1 MRYDGFNYKG
11 PAEKQVRVILDSDA
25 KNEADDQFA
34 LVQALLTQKFDVVGM
49 VAAHF
54 GTRVSDSMEQS
65 YREMELILDKMGFE
79 KEGLVFRGCSQALD
93 VTGEP
98 QESEGVRKIIDEAM
112 KNDERPLYITLMGPL
127 TDIAAAYLIE
137 PRIAKRITVIWIGGG
152 PYPDGGDEFNL
163 GNDIKAANVV
173 FGSPM
178 EVWQVPKN
186 VYEMIPVS
194 MAELEYRVR
203 PCGEIGRYLFDQLME
218 HAFTETARKSP
229 FRTGESWVLGDSPSI
244 GLLLYE
250 HRFAF
255 DWIQAPRITADM
267 HYFHDPRNRP
277 IRVYRRIDP
286 RLILEDMYAKL
297 ALFAAGKNE
306 GGNAQ

>member
-1 MRYDGFNYKG
+1 MKYDYYAYKV
-11 PAEKQVRVILDSDA
+11 PKEKEVRVILDSDA

-49 VAAHF
+49 IAAHF

-65 YREMELILDKMGFE
+65 YAEMELLLDKMRFP
-79 KEGLVFRGCSQALD
+79 KEGMVYHGCRQALD
-93 VTGEP
+93 ITGTPE
-98 QESEGVRKIIDEAM
+98 ESEGVKLIIEEAM
-112 KNDERPLYITLMGPL
+112 KPDPRPLYIALMGPL
-127 TDIAAAYLIE
+127 TDIAAAYLLE
-137 PRIAKRITVIWIGGG
+137 PAIAGRITVIWIGGG
-152 PYPDGGDEFNL
+152 PYPDGGEEFNL
-163 GNDIKAANVV
+163 GNDIKAANTV
-173 FGSPM
+173 FGSKL

-218 HAFTETARKSP
+218 HAFTPGPRKSP

-250 HRFAF
+250 HRFEF
-255 DWIQAPRITADM
+255 DWVQAPRITQDM
-267 HYFHDPRNRP
+267 HYFNDPRNRP

-286 RLILEDMYAKL
+286 RLILEDLYAKL
-297 ALFAAGKNE
+297 ALFAAREKE
-306 GGNAQ
+306 QEDSK